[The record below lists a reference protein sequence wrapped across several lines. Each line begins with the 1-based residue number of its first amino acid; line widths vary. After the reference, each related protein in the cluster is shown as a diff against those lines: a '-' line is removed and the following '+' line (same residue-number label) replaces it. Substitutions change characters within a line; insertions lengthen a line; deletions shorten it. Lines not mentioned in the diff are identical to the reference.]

1 MTPFNNCIALGV
13 ENMEATANAF
23 VRHFGGEVTD
33 RHFDWI
39 EVTTGPYRF
48 YFVEDGTRDIAFSV
62 DCPRGEMEAALH
74 RMADDGF
81 VVDAEITER
90 VGETFVR
97 DPNGILINLNEVD

>member
-1 MTPFNNCIALGV
+1 
-13 ENMEATANAF
+13 
-23 VRHFGGEVTD
+23 
-33 RHFDWI
+33 
-39 EVTTGPYRF
+39 
-48 YFVEDGTRDIAFSV
+48 
-62 DCPRGEMEAALH
+62 MEAALH